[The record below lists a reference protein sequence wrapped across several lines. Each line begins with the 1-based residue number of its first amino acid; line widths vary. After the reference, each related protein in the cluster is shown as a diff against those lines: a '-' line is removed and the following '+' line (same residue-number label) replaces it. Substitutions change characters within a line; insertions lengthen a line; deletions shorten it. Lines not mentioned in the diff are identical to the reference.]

1 MREICIDNGGTLTDI
16 CVFEGEKVFYTK
28 TLTTPYDLSDCF
40 ISGLRKV
47 SGVIYGQEDV
57 ERLLSE
63 TACIRYSTTQGTNA
77 LVQRKGPRIG
87 LVVSGDFDIHEL
99 TANSAQRELFATIV
113 GERLARVSADEM
125 TGLISSSSVSEVAT
139 DLMSSGADR
148 LAICL
153 AGPGYAKA
161 ERSFAATYQVGFP
174 QHLLGTIPYTLS
186 HEIAGDAVA
195 ARRIWTTL
203 FNAFLHNPME
213 RFLVSAQRRLA
224 DSKSASPLLIFR
236 NDGGTA
242 RVSKTAAIKTYSSG
256 PRGGLEAMA
265 AASAQ
270 RGYRRAVSIDVGGTS
285 SDFGVVEGG
294 TIRTAPRGAIE
305 RVPVSLAM
313 SDIVS
318 VGIGGGSIIRVE
330 EGAIKVGPQSVGSVP
345 GPACFGLG
353 GQQATITDVAL
364 ALGIIDP
371 GSFFGGEMILDVTR
385 SRAAIDAHVGG
396 LLGLETTA
404 AALRMKDVWT
414 ECLAAS
420 LNEHVTPN
428 GDAILFAFGGAGPLL
443 MSAVAA
449 AAGYR
454 SVFIPRMAAVFSA
467 YGIGHAG
474 LTQSYELSID
484 HGTGGLVAAVER
496 LLARATRDMLAEG
509 VALADCDVH
518 AHLADA
524 KGSVVAAIDAADR
537 QTWPPDEEVAAETSL
552 YLTVS
557 ASNAVRGH
565 QTNGSPDAGTVASEL
580 TTGGRRCVHLNNGV
594 QEIPVY
600 RLVDQIVGATGSGP
614 AVIEDEFFTGLVE
627 EGWRISVLAGHDIL
641 LDADQRRGG

>member
-1 MREICIDNGGTLTDI
+1 MKEICIDNGGTLTDI
-16 CVFEGEKVFYTK
+16 CVFEGQNTFYTK

-40 ISGLRKV
+40 MTGLRKV
-47 SGVIYGQEDV
+47 SKVVYGQEDV

-63 TACIRYSTTQGTNA
+63 TASIRYSTTQGTNA

-87 LVVSGDFDIHEL
+87 LVVSSDFDITQLTDGRAQHEL
-99 TANSAQRELFATIV
+99 FEAMV
-113 GERLARVSADEM
+113 GERLVRVNLDSEGRVTAE
-125 TGLISSSSVSEVAT
+125 SVSKAAT
-139 DLMSSGADR
+139 ELMSLGADR
-148 LAICL
+148 LSVCL
-153 AGPGYAKA
+153 AGPGYIQT
-161 ERSFAATYQVGFP
+161 ERSFAELYQVQFP

-186 HEIAGDAVA
+186 HEVAGDTAA

-203 FNAFLHNPME
+203 FNTFLHNPME

-265 AASAQ
+265 AASQQ
-270 RGYRRAVSIDVGGTS
+270 RGFARAVSIDVGGTT
-285 SDFGVVEGG
+285 SDFGVVENGA
-294 TIRTAPRGAIE
+294 IRTEPRGAIE
-305 RVPVSLAM
+305 GVPVSLAM

-330 EGAIKVGPQSVGSVP
+330 DGKIRVGPQSVGSAP

-371 GSFFGGEMILDVTR
+371 ASFFGGQMSLDGAR

-396 LLGLETTA
+396 QLGVGPVE
-404 AALRMKDVWT
+404 AALQMKDAWT
-414 ECLAAS
+414 GHLAAS
-420 LNEHVTPN
+420 LNEHVAFD

-443 MSAVAA
+443 MSAVAT

-454 SVFIPRMAAVFSA
+454 SVLIPRMAAVFSA

-474 LTQSYELSID
+474 LAQNYELSVD
-484 HGTGGLVAAVER
+484 PAAGWLDVAVER
-496 LLARATRDMLAEG
+496 LMARAGRDMMAEG
-509 VALADCDVH
+509 IELADCEVS

-524 KGSVVAAIDAADR
+524 DGSVIAAIDVANPAA
-537 QTWPPDEEVAAETSL
+537 WPAPGQVAGEASL
-552 YLTVS
+552 FLTVTAPVEASGRNVTVS
-557 ASNAVRGH
+557 AE
-565 QTNGSPDAGTVASEL
+565 AGTVSNPLVSSGERAVQL
-580 TTGGRRCVHLNNGV
+580 NGGE
-594 QEIPVY
+594 QAIPVY
-600 RLVDQIVGATGSGP
+600 RLCDQAVGASGSGP
-614 AVIEDEFFTGLVE
+614 AIIEDEFFTGLVE
-627 EGWRISVLAGHDIL
+627 AGWKMSVLDGRDVL
-641 LDADQRRGG
+641 LQAE